1 MSFIERISGK
11 NLMYKNIKVGS
22 ILLLS
27 LGIQGCLGSI
37 IGTTADV
44 AIEVVKVPFKVGGAV
59 VDVVT
64 GNDLTDTSADSNDS
78 EDLSA
83 AVYELEGQGL

>member
-1 MSFIERISGK
+1 MHTYSKVSF
-11 NLMYKNIKVGS
+11 

-27 LGIQGCLGSI
+27 LSTQGCLGSI

-44 AIEVVKVPFKVGGAV
+44 VIEVVKVPFKVGGAV

-64 GNDLTDTSADSNDS
+64 GDDLTDVSDHAKSS
-78 EDLSA
+78 EDDSDVA
-83 AVYELEGQGL
+83 YGLESQGL